1 MKLPLE
7 FSSLRETRKY
17 GQSLLFLILFVVF
30 IVLRFQGE
38 NEIIAPPVKSVV
50 PVVEVLPEAV
60 SSTQRVMSS
69 VTSTV
74 FGVVTRVVDGDT
86 ADVLV
91 EGMVS
96 STRIRLLGINTP
108 ESVDPRRPVQCFGKE
123 ASRVLKEWIQGE
135 RVMLVEDPQADDR
148 DKYGRWLR
156 TIVLEDET
164 DVNATL
170 VLQGY
175 AQAYVDFPMTKT
187 RRAELRAL
195 QRQAEAAKAGLWN
208 EATCAGESYK

>member
-1 MKLPLE
+1 MKLP
-7 FSSLRETRKY
+7 SVPGTRAY
-17 GQSLLFLILFVVF
+17 GQPLFFLILLVVF

-38 NEIIAPPVKSVV
+38 KEVLAPPVKPVV
-50 PVVEVLPEAV
+50 PVVEVLPETV

-86 ADVLV
+86 VDVLV

-148 DKYGRWLR
+148 DRYGRWLR
-156 TIVLEDET
+156 TIVLEDTT

-187 RRAELRAL
+187 RRAALRAL